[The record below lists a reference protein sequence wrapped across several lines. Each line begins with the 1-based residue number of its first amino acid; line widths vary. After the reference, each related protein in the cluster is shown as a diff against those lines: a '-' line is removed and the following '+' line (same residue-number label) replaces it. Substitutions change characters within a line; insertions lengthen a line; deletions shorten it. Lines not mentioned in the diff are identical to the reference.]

1 MKKIDSFEY
10 GTLIWFLIRACFIVS
25 SASLIISISDEESW
39 FSIIIGTLIGIIP
52 FLIYEYLKKKFPNQN
67 IIEINQ
73 KLFGKFG
80 YILNFVMCLTLLVFI
95 IITFW
100 MLTNFINTQFLY
112 KTPFLVVALALILP
126 IAYIN
131 FKGIKVIG
139 KVSLLSFYISFV
151 FIILILSGIISGIYI
166 DNIKPFFIHTP
177 NEILYSALIFI
188 SFNVLPIFLLTII
201 PKNQITNYS
210 SKKNFLFYI
219 FACLSLLNVIFMTIT
234 IFGIGLS
241 SIYEYP
247 CFEILKRVSIL
258 DIIDRVESIL
268 TIEWILA
275 LFIIISMILY
285 FLKESFKTTFKNI
298 KKIDK
303 KGNYFVIVVSLI
315 TLIVSSIIFLTNG
328 MELEFFKGPFIYLAI
343 FSFVL
348 LPIITALKA
357 KFSS

>member
-1 MKKIDSFEY
+1 MKKINSFEY

-151 FIILILSGIISGIYI
+151 FIILIL
-166 DNIKPFFIHTP
+166 
-177 NEILYSALIFI
+177 
-188 SFNVLPIFLLTII
+188 
-201 PKNQITNYS
+201 
-210 SKKNFLFYI
+210 
-219 FACLSLLNVIFMTIT
+219 
-234 IFGIGLS
+234 
-241 SIYEYP
+241 
-247 CFEILKRVSIL
+247 
-258 DIIDRVESIL
+258 
-268 TIEWILA
+268 
-275 LFIIISMILY
+275 
-285 FLKESFKTTFKNI
+285 
-298 KKIDK
+298 
-303 KGNYFVIVVSLI
+303 
-315 TLIVSSIIFLTNG
+315 
-328 MELEFFKGPFIYLAI
+328 
-343 FSFVL
+343 
-348 LPIITALKA
+348 
-357 KFSS
+357 